1 MKAISLWQ
9 PWASAIALGHKR
21 IETRHWP
28 TKYLGSI
35 AIHAA
40 KRWTRE
46 EREFAIELRES
57 GITVPAYDYPLGA
70 IVATATLYDCMRTE
84 YAMNEMFISP
94 TEQQLGNFA
103 RGRYAWLLRD
113 IYALPEPIPYK
124 GAQGLFNIPDGV
136 FDAGR

>member
-9 PWASAIALGHKR
+9 PFASAIALRYKR
-21 IETRHWP
+21 IETRHWRTNYVGP
-28 TKYLGSI
+28 I

-46 EREFAIELRES
+46 EREFVLDLRS
-57 GITVPAYDYPLGA
+57 RLPMPANLPLGA

-84 YAMNEMFISP
+84 YLLNEMHV
-94 TEQQLGNFA
+94 TELERHFGNFA

-113 IYALPEPIPYK
+113 IVRIEKPIPYK
-124 GAQGLFNIPDGV
+124 GMQGMFNIPDELIG
-136 FDAGR
+136 DRQ